1 MYIYISFYFFY
12 SNDIKFKVQLL
23 ERAEVLEDF
32 VEKFSFTCGGEGC
45 MKIRRVSVNFDE
57 YKWKNVEV
65 EQWDIFDREL
75 EWKSIGNF
83 VE

>member
-1 MYIYISFYFFY
+1 
-12 SNDIKFKVQLL
+12 
-23 ERAEVLEDF
+23 
-32 VEKFSFTCGGEGC
+32 

-65 EQWDIFDREL
+65 ERWDIFDREL